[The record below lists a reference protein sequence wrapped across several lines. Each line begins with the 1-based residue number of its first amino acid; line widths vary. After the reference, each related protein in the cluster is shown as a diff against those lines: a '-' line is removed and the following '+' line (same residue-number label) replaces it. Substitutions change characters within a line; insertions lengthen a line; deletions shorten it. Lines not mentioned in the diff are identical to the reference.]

1 VRLKAL
7 LAAPLPPAAKIDAFF
22 DRAGGGYLHLQL
34 EDDRN
39 SSGCCGPKAAE
50 GMGPI
55 HARGIL
61 SELRKRFG
69 KRYTVRKVDGKSVR
83 VFAGVRLIDALPARS
98 GVTVSAA

>member
-1 VRLKAL
+1 MKTIEIPAG
-7 LAAPLPPAAKIDAFF
+7 AAGL
-22 DRAGGGYLHLQL
+22 R
-34 EDDRN
+34 R
-39 SSGCCGPKAAE
+39 AE

-83 VFAGVRLIDALPARS
+83 VFAGVRLIDAAACPLRCDCFRS
-98 GVTVSAA
+98 IGLHGL